1 MEIINLFREGTDTEM
16 KKPFELKSETI
27 LNMAGVVL
35 FYVIVF
41 VAISVFSG

>member
-1 MEIINLFREGTDTEM
+1 MEIMNLFRDGADVEL
-16 KKPFELKSETI
+16 KKPFEIKREAI

-41 VAISVFSG
+41 VAFSVFSF